1 MKKKIIVFV
10 GLSILL
16 SAWLVLANAFHIQ
29 AGEAGRLKT
38 VTLRV
43 EGMT

>member
-10 GLSILL
+10 NLSILL
-16 SAWLVLANAFHIQ
+16 SAWLVLANAFHIH
-29 AGEAGRLKT
+29 ASEADRLAT
-38 VTLRV
+38 VTLRI